1 MTKYILVPILA
12 ALWPLALPMG
22 RNFEYEYATLNA
34 YACLLLI
41 PLSAWI
47 YPTFISIKKRLIF
60 MLLGMVGNL
69 LPAVIV
75 FGWNVCPCASGEF
88 RTFWW
93 LQTLPH
99 LCLGYAVATWI
110 EYARRQGLSRMRL
123 ALICGLVL
131 SISCLAL
138 AAQIWW
144 APQKRAT
151 HIFAGFL
158 HGAIYDSWI
167 PLDPG
172 IVWMRVSHICL
183 ALALLTWVILDRR
196 RERWPVVGVFLG
208 AFFICHFQGRQ
219 SPSQSHGLA
228 ALIESMPDTR
238 LGPGFTLH
246 YLNRPLDGEF
256 QRKLE
261 NIYQSARFHSQDL
274 MRLLAVANPGIHIFV
289 YPNRE
294 SKKLWFGGD
303 GTDITDVVTPSI
315 HITLDS
321 WPHPTL
327 RHELVHAI
335 ASRFAYH
342 GIGFHPNMAFTEG
355 LAVALAP
362 RDDDM
367 SLHEGAADII
377 QNRRVAQI
385 EQLFS
390 PLFWSESGTR
400 AYTVA
405 GSLILYL
412 LEQGG
417 LAKVKALYAGASWEE
432 AFGQPAEQIIGAW
445 QTYLRKHYTRHGPAL
460 QAESLYRY
468 PGILRDACP
477 HSKAMLTKNEGFLLK
492 QRQPEGW
499 KPMQDYWP
507 WRVRLDQDPG
517 ARILVLQQR
526 FRELAQGNEDFDFDR
541 DLKALNPKPPKI
553 LEHVEAFI
561 LAMDRRIQLGDV
573 KKAEQELKDYITLAQ
588 DLHIGDGLLRQL
600 WVRWLLLRDV
610 PEARNRPW
618 LRLLGGIERQLPDD
632 LVPEAT
638 WIETYLFLRNKPSSS
653 LPVAL
658 LDRMV
663 RSPMP
668 KELPETFR
676 LEWWKF
682 LGEAFLQK
690 GDMTS
695 AIAMYN
701 EAAKVAPEGSR
712 DSLELVVRELE
723 YRKMPQATT
732 H

>member
-1 MTKYILVPILA
+1 
-12 ALWPLALPMG
+12 MG

-41 PLSAWI
+41 PISAWI
-47 YPTFISIKKRLIF
+47 LPSFLPLKKRLLF
-60 MLLGMVGNL
+60 MLLGIVGNL
-69 LPAVIV
+69 LPAIIA
-75 FGWNVCPCASGEF
+75 FGWNICPCSSGEF

-99 LCLGYAVATWI
+99 LCLGFAVATWV
-110 EYARRQGLSRMRL
+110 EHMHRQGMSRIRL
-123 ALICGLVL
+123 ALVCGFVL
-131 SISCLAL
+131 FLSCLAL

-144 APQKRAT
+144 EPQKRAT

-167 PLDPG
+167 PLDAG
-172 IVWMRVSHICL
+172 IAWMRVSHIWL
-183 ALALLTWVILDRR
+183 ALALFMAVIFDRKR
-196 RERWPVVGVFLG
+196 QRWPVVALCFAGWLF
-208 AFFICHFQGRQ
+208 CHWQGRQ

-238 LGPGFTLH
+238 VGPGFTLH
-246 YLNRPLDGEF
+246 YLDRPLDGEF
-256 QRKLE
+256 QLKLE

-274 MRLLAVANPGIHIFV
+274 MRLLDVPHPDIHIFV

-315 HITLDS
+315 HITLDH

-335 ASRFAYH
+335 ASRFAFH
-342 GIGFHPNMAFTEG
+342 GLGFHPNMAFTEG

-362 RDDDM
+362 RDEGM
-367 SLHEGAADII
+367 SLHDGAADII

-390 PLFWSESGTR
+390 PMFWSESGSR
-400 AYTVA
+400 AYTMA

-417 LAKVKALYAGASWEE
+417 LAKVKALYAGSSWEE
-432 AFGQPAEQIIGAW
+432 AFGQPAEQIIAAW
-445 QTYLRKHYTRHGPAL
+445 QDYLRANYSREGPAL
-460 QAESLYRY
+460 QAEALYRY

-477 HSKAMLTKNEGFLLK
+477 HSKAMLTRHEGFLLS
-492 QRQPEGW
+492 QRQPSDW

-507 WRVRLDQDPG
+507 WRVRLDQDPA

-526 FRELAQGNEDFDFDR
+526 FRTLARGGEDFDFDR
-541 DLKALNPKPPKI
+541 DLKVLNPKAPKI
-553 LEHVEAFI
+553 IEHVEAFI
-561 LAMDRRIQLGDV
+561 LATDRKIQLGDG
-573 KKAEQELKDYITLAQ
+573 AEAQNDLMQYISLVEG
-588 DLHIGDGLLRQL
+588 LHIGDGLLRQL

-610 PEARNRPW
+610 PETRSLPW
-618 LRLLGGIERQLPDD
+618 LRLLAGIERKLPDE
-632 LVPEAT
+632 LPPEAS
-638 WIETYLFLRNKPSSS
+638 WIETYLFLRNQSAPLIS
-653 LPVAL
+653 VQI
-658 LDRMV
+658 LDRMA
-663 RSPMP
+663 RINLPT
-668 KELPETFR
+668 ELPETFR

-682 LGEAFLQK
+682 LGGAYLQK
-690 GDMTS
+690 GDLRA

-701 EAAKVAPEGSR
+701 KAAAIAPEGSR
-712 DSLELVVRELE
+712 ASLRLVVQELE
-723 YRKMPQATT
+723 FRKTPQATT